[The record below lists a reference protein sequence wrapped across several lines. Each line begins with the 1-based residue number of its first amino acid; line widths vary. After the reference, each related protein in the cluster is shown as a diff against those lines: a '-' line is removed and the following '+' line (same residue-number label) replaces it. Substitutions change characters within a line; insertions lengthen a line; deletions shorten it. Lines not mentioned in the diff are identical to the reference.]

1 MSLQERVYSVLI
13 VSASEKFQSSILS
26 LLPESSYSPIITAAS
41 VGEAERDRN
50 QRDFDF
56 IFINSPLPDDAGIR
70 FAVDCCRAGGTV
82 AVLFAAAA
90 LYEQVLARVA
100 EHGVFVL
107 PRPIPRDAI
116 LRGLNWMTAARER
129 LRNYEKKVQPI
140 EEKMEEIRLVNRA
153 KWLLISELKMSE
165 ADAHHYITHQA
176 MDRCASK
183 RAVAEEIIRLY
194 S

>member
-26 LLPESSYSPIITAAS
+26 LLPEASYSPIITAAS